1 MRRNGFRAGSGRREH
16 GRPNVCMDHPDLAGV
31 CAAEEEA
38 GGGEVAQEEEFEA
51 IPGVVEGE
59 SKQVVKRGAGDCIE
73 RQPCYS

>member
-1 MRRNGFRAGSGRREH
+1 M
-16 GRPNVCMDHPDLAGV
+16 AGV